1 MAAGFTTSR
10 FMTGACTTDA
20 ANEDLRTAAS
30 RMWREQTGALLVV
43 EGERLV
49 GLLTERDLL
58 RLIAGGA
65 DLDETSVAEAMSPV
79 SVTATPDL
87 PLATAARLMSFH
99 GLRYLPV
106 LDPTGRVLG
115 MLSQRDVAGVFAA
128 LVRAPG
134 DAPLATDRL
143 VEPWRLV
150 PDGEAERT
158 AEPPALDALDVVAGE
173 RA

>member
-1 MAAGFTTSR
+1 
-10 FMTGACTTDA
+10 MTGVCTTDER
-20 ANEDLRTAAS
+20 NEDLRTAAA
-30 RMWREQTGALLVV
+30 RMWRQQTGALLVL
-43 EGERLV
+43 EGDRLV

-58 RLIAGGA
+58 RLIAAGA

-79 SVTATPDL
+79 TVTATPDL

-106 LDPTGRVLG
+106 LDPAGQVLG

-128 LVRAPG
+128 LVRATG

-150 PDGEAERT
+150 PGRT
-158 AEPPALDALDVVAGE
+158 DALEAGE
-173 RA
+173 LHAGELA